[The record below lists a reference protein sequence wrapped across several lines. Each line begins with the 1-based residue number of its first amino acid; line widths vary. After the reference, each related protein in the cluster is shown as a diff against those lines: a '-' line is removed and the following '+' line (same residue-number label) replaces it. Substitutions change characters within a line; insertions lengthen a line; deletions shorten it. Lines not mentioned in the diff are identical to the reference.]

1 MRGVGYIWRGV
12 GGDPASPEAAPRQAG
27 VVRVGE
33 WRLPLRGLRR
43 APRCWIPARRD
54 RVAGCERTEDR
65 ISELEN

>member
-1 MRGVGYIWRGV
+1 V

-54 RVAGCERTEDR
+54 RVAGCERTDDRGRKTEDR
-65 ISELEN
+65 GRRTELVN